1 MNKTL
6 LSAFILVLGFVIAAP
21 AFACKGAGEN
31 AHMGVITA
39 INQADKTV
47 TLKDAETGQPIVF
60 KASEDVLKTAIANSK
75 VTIHYK
81 KEGKDLIAEMI
92 MA

>member
-1 MNKTL
+1 MKKTVM
-6 LSAFILVLGFVIAAP
+6 SAFILILGFVISAP

-39 INQADKTV
+39 INQVEKTV

-60 KASEDVLKTAIANSK
+60 KASEAVLKSAIANAR
-75 VTIHYK
+75 VMIHYK
-81 KEGKDLIAEMI
+81 TEGKDLIAEKI